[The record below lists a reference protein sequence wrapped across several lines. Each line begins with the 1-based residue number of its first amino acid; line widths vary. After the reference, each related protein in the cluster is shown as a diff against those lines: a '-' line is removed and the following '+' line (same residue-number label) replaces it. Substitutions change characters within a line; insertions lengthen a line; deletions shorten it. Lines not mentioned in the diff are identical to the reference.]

1 MYTVSNK
8 MTMMLHTIT
17 LPSHFVFK
25 DPVYSMTEKTISG
38 VFVSPGSAE
47 TLVRRGRITNHCL
60 IAYSLSNISAK
71 KTIWLICVEVVVC
84 YISVVCLIHSV
95 YVFVS

>member
-1 MYTVSNK
+1 
-8 MTMMLHTIT
+8 MLHTIT

-38 VFVSPGSAE
+38 VHVSPGSAE
-47 TLVRRGRITNHCL
+47 TLGRRGRITNQRL

-71 KTIWLICVEVVVC
+71 NNYNWLICVEVVVC